1 MRQMENDLGT
11 RLDWGAADHLNTARV
26 KSVMGKLI
34 D

>member
-11 RLDWGAADHLNTARV
+11 RLDWGAADHLNTAPV